1 MGRSAKGRF
10 LSPFLRMLPRRDERI
25 PLVEGEKVERP
36 TRLRRSILSVPSN
49 REKMVLKAF
58 ALPVDVIMLDLED
71 SVPVQEKDEAR
82 SRVISILK
90 EQDWGNKVRCYRI
103 NGMDTPF
110 AYRDIVDVV
119 EAVGDRVDVIVI
131 PKVNDAAEVKAI
143 DYLLTQI
150 ELRMGFK
157 VPIGLEA
164 SIETALGMLK
174 VEEIAFSSPRLESL
188 VFGVADYGASVTMMT
203 KGISGHGDREEFY
216 PGHRWHFPLSRMVMA
231 AKAAGLE
238 AIDAPYGDYKDPE
251 GLRQSCVLSAA
262 LGYDGKWAIHP
273 DQIGIINA
281 VYTPS
286 AEDVERSRKIMEA
299 YGKAQQEG
307 CGSLAIEGK
316 MVDAASIR
324 VAKMVCAQ
332 ADAIARRS

>member
-1 MGRSAKGRF
+1 M
-10 LSPFLRMLPRRDERI
+10 
-25 PLVEGEKVERP
+25 ERP
-36 TRLRRSILSVPSN
+36 IRLRRSVLSVPSN

-71 SVPVQEKDEAR
+71 SVPVQEKEEAR

-90 EQDWGNKVRCYRI
+90 ERDWGNKVRCYRI

-119 EAVGDRVDVIVI
+119 EAAGDRVDVIVI
-131 PKVNDAAEVKAI
+131 PKVNDTAEVKAV

-150 ELRMGFK
+150 EMRMGYRQ
-157 VPIGLEA
+157 PIGLEA
-164 SIETALGMLK
+164 SIETAMGMLK

-188 VFGVADYGASVTMMT
+188 VFGVADYAASVTMMT

-231 AKAAGLE
+231 AKAAGLV
-238 AIDAPYGDYKDPE
+238 AIDAPYGDYKDAE
-251 GLRQSCVLSAA
+251 GLRRSCVLSAA

-273 DQIGIINA
+273 DQVEIINE

-286 AEDVERSRKIMEA
+286 PEDVERSRKIVEA
-299 YGKAQQEG
+299 YDRAQSEG
-307 CGSLAIEGK
+307 CGSLAIDGK

-324 VAKMVCAQ
+324 VAKIVCAQ
-332 ADAIARRS
+332 SDAIFCRT